1 MKKMLFIL
9 LGLLI
14 ADIVVAY
21 TGIMLCKEGNPESI
35 PFLLIP
41 LVILVPFHWLAI
53 RATKEQLK
61 KK

>member
-1 MKKMLFIL
+1 MKKMILIL

-14 ADIVVAY
+14 ADIIVAY
-21 TGIMLCKEGNPESI
+21 TGIMLCNEGNPESI

-41 LVILVPFHWLAI
+41 IVILIPFHWLAI
-53 RATKEQLK
+53 TATKEQLK

>member
-1 MKKMLFIL
+1 MLFIL

-14 ADIVVAY
+14 ADIIVAY
-21 TGIMLCKEGNPESI
+21 TGIMLCNEGNAEALF
-35 PFLLIP
+35 FLLIP
-41 LVILVPFHWLAI
+41 IVILVPFHWLAI